1 MSYSPY
7 GDDKPEPRFPEPLD
21 IAAILR
27 QVAHAIDRP
36 SERERKLARDLAQCQ
51 KEIARLMN
59 HDSELSRALSEARA
73 RCDLPVNTIV
83 LRGAEADAW
92 RAVRAALCKEAK

>member
-36 SERERKLARDLAQCQ
+36 SERERKLAHDLAQCQ

-59 HDSELSRALSEARA
+59 HDTELNRALSEALK
-73 RCDLPVNTIV
+73 RCDLPADAVV
-83 LRGAEADAW
+83 LRGAEASAW
-92 RAVRAALCKEAK
+92 RAVQAALCKEAK